1 MRSIAGLVKDPVHT
15 YKSWQYARAARFS
28 YFSRDTPFLLLIEA
42 ATTSTASASAPDE
55 LHVQP

>member
-1 MRSIAGLVKDPVHT
+1 MRSIAGLVKDSVHA
-15 YKSWQYARAARFS
+15 YKSWQYARAVRFPH
-28 YFSRDTPFLLLIEA
+28 FSRDTPFLLLIEA